1 MFHHKPLCFPAWLFA
16 ALSIVYS
23 EAMLLFWT
31 GGTLTLYR
39 TALVLALAAGL
50 GAIAALFVTL
60 FRRPRHAKT
69 VSIAISLLAA
79 VLCTVEYFVTDA
91 YQMFM
96 PLTTL
101 IAGAGGVATDF
112 ADTVVSLIGREY
124 PRILIMLLPTLAY
137 AIFSC
142 TPPLK
147 HHTRPILAGTV
158 ALCYLLAAAL
168 ITFTGT
174 DTAKLREHYTFD
186 GAVRAFGLNAALV
199 LDAANGTSVH
209 SPELD
214 LPAPD
219 TSVSR
224 ASEPTEQTESTEQ
237 TDTPDPT
244 ESLCEPD
251 PPIVYGNNVLDIDFS
266 ALADAT
272 DNPSFA
278 SIDRYLA
285 AQEPSCQNEYTGL
298 FAGKNLI
305 IITAEAFTAEVIDP
319 ELTPTLYRL
328 ATQGIAF
335 TDYYQPL
342 WGGSTSTGEFSVL
355 TGLVAAKGIQSVNE
369 AYEQDLFFTLG
380 KQLQSQGYFSAAY
393 HNNSYTYYG
402 RNQTHTHFGYDTFMG
417 MGNGM
422 EAGVK
427 NIWPESDLEM
437 IDFTCPLYINNQ
449 PFSIYYMTVSG
460 HANYSLDGNMMAW
473 KNYDAVKDLPYSETV
488 KCYLACNL
496 ELEYAMQS
504 LIAQLEEAGIADD
517 TVIVLTADHYPY
529 GLEKSS
535 TWGNSEDYLSELRGS
550 TVKTVVD
557 RDRSA
562 LIIWSG
568 SIEGMGLR
576 VDTPTYSLD
585 ILPTLSNLFGLSFD
599 SRMMIGRDVF
609 SDRTPLVLWP
619 DYSWRTDRGTFL
631 ATSGTFLPADGCS
644 DDETYVAYIESVVKN
659 KIAYSYAVQDYD
671 YFSSISR
678 RLSPES

>member
-1 MFHHKPLCFPAWLFA
+1 MFHRKPFRFPAWLFA
-16 ALSIVYS
+16 AFSVVYS
-23 EAMLLFWT
+23 EAMLLSWT
-31 GGTLTLYR
+31 GGTPTLYR
-39 TALVLALAAGL
+39 TALVLSLAAGL

-60 FRRPRHAKT
+60 FRRPRHAKIAS
-69 VSIAISLLAA
+69 VAISLLAA

-96 PLTTL
+96 PVTTL

-112 ADTVVSLIGREY
+112 ADTVISLIGREY
-124 PRILIMLLPTLAY
+124 PRILLMLLPTIVY
-137 AIFSC
+137 AIFARSA
-142 TPPLK
+142 PLK
-147 HHTRPILAGTV
+147 RHTRPILAGTV
-158 ALCYLLAAAL
+158 AVCYALAAAL
-168 ITFTGT
+168 IAFIGT
-174 DTAKLREHYTFD
+174 DTAKLRDHYTFD

-199 LDAANGTSVH
+199 LDAANGTSIH
-209 SPELD
+209 SPALD
-214 LPAPD
+214 LPKPD
-219 TSVSR
+219 TSVSQP
-224 ASEPTEQTESTEQ
+224 SETTEPTEQTDAPE
-237 TDTPDPT
+237 PT
-244 ESLCEPD
+244 ETASESD
-251 PPIVYGNNVLDIDFS
+251 IPIVFGVNVLDIDFA
-266 ALADAT
+266 ALADTT

-328 ATQGIAF
+328 ATQGIEF

-427 NIWPESDLEM
+427 NVWPESDLEM
-437 IDFTCPLYINNQ
+437 IDFTCPLYIDNQ

-460 HANYSLDGNMMAW
+460 HANYSLEGNMMAW
-473 KNYDAVKDLPYSETV
+473 KNYDAVRDLPYSETV

-599 SRMMIGRDVF
+599 SRIMIGRDVF

-644 DDETYVAYIESVVKN
+644 DDGTYVAYIESVVKN
-659 KIAYSYAVQDYD
+659 KIAYSCAVQDYD

>member
-1 MFHHKPLCFPAWLFA
+1 MFHRKPFRFPAWLFA
-16 ALSIVYS
+16 AFSVVYS
-23 EAMLLFWT
+23 EAMLLSWT
-31 GGTLTLYR
+31 GGTPTLYR
-39 TALVLALAAGL
+39 TALVLSLAAGL

-60 FRRPRHAKT
+60 FRRPRHAKIAS
-69 VSIAISLLAA
+69 VAISLLAA

-96 PLTTL
+96 PVTTL

-112 ADTVVSLIGREY
+112 ADTVISLIGREY
-124 PRILIMLLPTLAY
+124 PRILLMLLPTIVY
-137 AIFSC
+137 AIFARSA
-142 TPPLK
+142 PLK
-147 HHTRPILAGTV
+147 RHTRPILAGTV
-158 ALCYLLAAAL
+158 AVCYALAAAL
-168 ITFTGT
+168 IAFIGT
-174 DTAKLREHYTFD
+174 DTAKLRDHYTFD

-199 LDAANGTSVH
+199 LDAANGTSIH
-209 SPELD
+209 SPALD
-214 LPAPD
+214 LPKPD
-219 TSVSR
+219 TSVSQP
-224 ASEPTEQTESTEQ
+224 SETTEPTEQTDAPE
-237 TDTPDPT
+237 PT
-244 ESLCEPD
+244 ETASESD
-251 PPIVYGNNVLDIDFS
+251 IPIVFGVNVLDIDFA
-266 ALADAT
+266 ALADTT

-278 SIDRYLA
+278 SIDHYLA

-328 ATQGIAF
+328 ATQGIEF

-427 NIWPESDLEM
+427 NVWPESDLEM
-437 IDFTCPLYINNQ
+437 IDFTCPLYIDNQ

-460 HANYSLDGNMMAW
+460 HANYSLEGNMMAW
-473 KNYDAVKDLPYSETV
+473 KNYDAVRDLPYSETV

-599 SRMMIGRDVF
+599 SRIMIGRDVF

-644 DDETYVAYIESVVKN
+644 DDGTYVAYIESVVKN
-659 KIAYSYAVQDYD
+659 KIAYSCAVQDYD